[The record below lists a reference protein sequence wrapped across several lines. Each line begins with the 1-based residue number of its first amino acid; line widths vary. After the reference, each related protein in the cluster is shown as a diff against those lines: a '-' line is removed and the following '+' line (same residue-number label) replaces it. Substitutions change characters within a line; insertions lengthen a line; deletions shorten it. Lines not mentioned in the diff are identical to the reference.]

1 MTAWWTSLDLMMKIL
16 WGITIASSLIFVIQS
31 VMTFLGADAGG
42 DFDMDTDFGGAGDAD
57 LGGGPGEVGGDVA
70 AGGLGE
76 TGGSGDGDALGGDGM
91 SLLTFRNFVNFFL
104 GFGWATVLMKDSF
117 KSTTLLLV
125 FGVVVGITLVAAVMY
140 LYKWLGAMQQSGN
153 INVYKSAV
161 GCQGKVYLTIPAERS
176 GEGKV
181 QITINNSVR
190 EYTAFTDGDLLK
202 TGTPIRVSEVLS
214 PSTLLVEPLESYI
227 V

>member
-16 WGITIASSLIFVIQS
+16 WGITITASLIFVIQS
-31 VMTFLGADAGG
+31 VMTFLGADSGG
-42 DFDMDTDFGGAGDAD
+42 DFDMDGGD
-57 LGGGPGEVGGDVA
+57 LGDIPGDMGGDIA

-76 TGGSGDGDALGGDGM
+76 TGGSGDGDAVSGDGM
-91 SLLTFRNFVNFFL
+91 GLLTFRNFVNFFL
-104 GFGWATVLMKDSF
+104 GFGWATVLLRDAF
-117 KSTTLLLV
+117 KSTTLLMV
-125 FGVVVGITLVAAVMY
+125 FGVIVGVALVAAVMY
-140 LYKWLGAMQQSGN
+140 LYKWLGSMQQSGN

-161 GCQGKVYLTIPAERS
+161 GCQGKVYLTIPSERA

-190 EYTAFTDGDLLK
+190 EYTALTDGDELK
-202 TGTPIRVSEVLS
+202 TGTPIKVVEVLS

-227 V
+227 I